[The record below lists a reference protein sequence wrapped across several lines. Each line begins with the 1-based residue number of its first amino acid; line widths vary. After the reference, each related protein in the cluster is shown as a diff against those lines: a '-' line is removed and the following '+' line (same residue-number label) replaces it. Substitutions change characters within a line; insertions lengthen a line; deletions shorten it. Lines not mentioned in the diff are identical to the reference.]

1 MRNSATAGLQT
12 SEFRRTQKIME
23 TRSLIVLAHRH
34 YLDTVDVIIQ
44 IYCEQRT
51 NDVVSNEQ
59 GQKKFTGHI
68 SQPCGF
74 KPKYR
79 M

>member
-1 MRNSATAGLQT
+1 MAGLQT
-12 SEFRRTQKIME
+12 SEFRRTQKIKE

-34 YLDTVDVIIQ
+34 NLDTVDVIIQ

-59 GQKKFTGHI
+59 RQKKFTGHI
-68 SQPCGF
+68 SQPRGF
-74 KPKYR
+74 KSKYR